1 MRTRAARSKQ
11 FNPSLTFPSL
21 AYLARQRFAR
31 KSDSHLNRYH
41 LENPY
46 WQTFD
51 KYVIPLLAK
60 DMDLRRLNELD
71 ASKEVRVEKDAGLWE
86 QVKKHQTY

>member
-1 MRTRAARSKQ
+1 LTQKQ
-11 FNPSLTFPSL
+11 S
-21 AYLARQRFAR
+21 Q
-31 KSDSHLNRYH
+31 KYH

-60 DMDLRRLNELD
+60 DMDLRRLNELVD
-71 ASKEVRVEKDAGLWE
+71 DKSEEVRVEQDPKLWE
-86 QVKKHQTY
+86 EVKKHQTY